1 MYIVFMKIENRIYG
15 WEQRRMDFFLLT
27 PKNENNYEV
36 TQYIPRE
43 DDSYSISSNSV
54 YSILQDSKGRMWIG
68 TWGGGINLIDHS
80 SENGHIRFIH
90 SRNIL
95 NNYPI
100 HVCEKVRCLYEA
112 ENGVVLIGTT
122 GGIASLSFRIL

>member
-1 MYIVFMKIENRIYG
+1 M
-15 WEQRRMDFFLLT
+15 LT

-43 DDSYSISSNSV
+43 DDPYSISSNSV

-80 SENGHIRFIH
+80 SEMVIYVLFIQGIFLII
-90 SRNIL
+90 IL
-95 NNYPI
+95 FMYVRKFV
-100 HVCEKVRCLYEA
+100 VCMRLKME
-112 ENGVVLIGTT
+112 
-122 GGIASLSFRIL
+122 LS

>member
-1 MYIVFMKIENRIYG
+1 M
-15 WEQRRMDFFLLT
+15 LT

-43 DDSYSISSNSV
+43 DDPYSISSNSV

-90 SRNIL
+90 SGIFLIIIL
-95 NNYPI
+95 FMYVRKFV
-100 HVCEKVRCLYEA
+100 VCMRLKME
-112 ENGVVLIGTT
+112 
-122 GGIASLSFRIL
+122 LS

>member
-1 MYIVFMKIENRIYG
+1 
-15 WEQRRMDFFLLT
+15 MDRNL
-27 PKNENNYEV
+27 
-36 TQYIPRE
+36 
-43 DDSYSISSNSV
+43 
-54 YSILQDSKGRMWIG
+54 
-68 TWGGGINLIDHS
+68 GGGINLIDHS

-90 SRNIL
+90 SGNIL

-122 GGIASLSFRIL
+122 GDC